1 MERKKW
7 ESVESGASRELAAR
21 QGGAQAKAAKAAAL
35 DEVQRR
41 QRLLNVQRAR
51 EAHEEVLRDYEARC
65 AEAQFDAT
73 AAEEALAA
81 SREVRRRAVVVAVE
95 TAGLVEVAECGLGR
109 GVLHHWWRLRPLR
122 ALLAP
127 RRAGDAD
134 AAWPRDDIHARGAR
148 ARGASGGDGDR
159 IRQDGRCPRQVDA
172 RADGEFQMMR
182 RE

>member
-35 DEVQRR
+35 DEVQRK

-109 GVLHHWWRLRPLR
+109 GYCTTGGGCGLCAHCSPPGAQATQTRLGLETTYTR
-122 ALLAP
+122 AAREREEQAAATGTAFGKTGGALGKSTLAQT
-127 RRAGDAD
+127 
-134 AAWPRDDIHARGAR
+134 
-148 ARGASGGDGDR
+148 ASFR
-159 IRQDGRCPRQVDA
+159 
-172 RADGEFQMMR
+172 
-182 RE
+182 